1 MVDSGL
7 FQLLLLAGAAA
18 VTGGLAGYAWRHRE
32 QPGAVPLSGA
42 MVGVT
47 FWGLTEMFALSE
59 TWGSHLFWERIQWLA
74 IAVVPVLFFI
84 FIADFTGYDSV
95 LSRRLLPLYFAVPAV
110 TVVLVWTNPAHGLM
124 WTDPFHVETSGVVT
138 LDQTF
143 GPWFWVYFV
152 YAYSLL
158 IVGFVLLL
166 RLVAVSEYLY
176 FDQSVL
182 IVVGILAPLA
192 GNAARVFEV
201 TPLPGLDLTPYG
213 FAVTGVAFGNALF
226 RYRLFDLL
234 PATRQLGRQ
243 AALAALEDGV
253 VIVDTDR
260 EVLYMNAAAAEI
272 LDCDPAAAIGQSADR
287 LIGDDHLDL
296 AATDRLAELSLED
309 RTYEVETAP
318 VADRRGREVGHTVL
332 LYDVTER
339 KRRERELRAQ
349 RDRFQRLE
357 RINTVIREVNQALV
371 GATTVDELEEAVVE
385 SLATPGLY
393 DTVWLSTSASDGP
406 PVRMVA
412 GEDSPRTAEE
422 ATESGAVPPELVADD
437 SDVDDPDATDRPL
450 PADPVEVDGG
460 GWATV
465 PVVYGRTVYGALA
478 LHSDRQDGFD
488 ERELA
493 VLDELGETVGHAL
506 NAIERTRLLVADTHV
521 ELDFRSTDRDALL
534 VALAEATG
542 TEWHLDGLVPADEGD
557 LVAYLSTDDGADSAA
572 AAASHPGVTD
582 ARELATDG
590 GTTLEVTA
598 SEGMLAHPLVE
609 FGANVRTAT
618 AVDGSCRLV
627 AEVSPEANVRAV
639 VERLREAFPETE
651 LRAKR
656 EVEPNAETALPDEAD
671 LTDRQREA
679 LEAAYRAG
687 YFEWPRGSTAE
698 DVAESLD
705 IASPTLHGHLRKAE
719 HRLVETFFEA

>member
-32 QPGAVPLSGA
+32 QSGAVPLSAA
-42 MVGVT
+42 MLGVT
-47 FWGLTEMFALSE
+47 FWAVTEMFALSQ
-59 TWGSHLFWERIQWLA
+59 TWGPHLFWERVQWLA
-74 IAVVPVLFFI
+74 ISVVPLLFFL
-84 FIADFTGYDSV
+84 FIADFTGYDSA
-95 LSRRLLPLYFAVPAV
+95 LSRRLLPLYFVVPVV
-110 TVVLVWTNPAHGLM
+110 TVVLVWTNPAHGLL
-124 WTDPFHVETSGVVT
+124 WTDPVHVAAGGVVT

-158 IVGFVLLL
+158 VVGFVLLL

-192 GNAARVFEV
+192 GNAARVFGL

-260 EVLYMNAAAAEI
+260 EVLYMNGAAGDI
-272 LDCDPAAAIGQSADR
+272 LDCEPTEAIGEPADR
-287 LIGDDHLDL
+287 LIGDEHLDL
-296 AATDRLAELSLED
+296 ASTDRLAELSFEE

-339 KRRERELRAQ
+339 KRREQELRAQ

-371 GATTVDELEEAVVE
+371 GATTVGELERAVVE

-393 DTVWLSTSASDGP
+393 DTVWLSTSASDGA

-412 GEDSPRTAEE
+412 DDDSARAAE
-422 ATESGAVPPELVADD
+422 AVAESGQFPPALAAG
-437 SDVDDPDATDRPL
+437 DDPNAVASTL

-460 GWATV
+460 DWATV
-465 PVVYGRTVYGALA
+465 PVVYGQTVYGALA
-478 LHSDRQDGFD
+478 LHNDRGDGFGD
-488 ERELA
+488 RELA

-534 VALAEATG
+534 VALTEETGAEWT
-542 TEWHLDGLVPADEGD
+542 LDGLVPADEGD
-557 LVAYLSTDDGADSAA
+557 LIAYLSADNGADPAA
-572 AAASHPGVTD
+572 ADAHSGVVD
-582 ARELATDG
+582 ARTLTTDG
-590 GTTLEVTA
+590 GTALEVTA
-598 SEGMLAHPLVE
+598 TEGMLAHPLVE

-618 AVDGSCRLV
+618 AADGSCRLV

-639 VERLREAFPETE
+639 VERLSEAFPETE
-651 LRAKR
+651 LLAKR
-656 EVEPNAETALPDEAD
+656 EVEPMEEPVLPDEAD

-687 YFEWPRGSTAE
+687 YFEWPRDSTAE

-705 IASPTLHGHLRKAE
+705 ITSPTLHGHLRKAE
-719 HRLVETFFEA
+719 NRLVETFFEN

>member
-1 MVDSGL
+1 MVGPGL
-7 FQLLLLAGAAA
+7 LQLLLLAGAAA

-32 QPGAVPLSGA
+32 QPGAVPLSAA

-47 FWGLTEMFALSE
+47 FWGITEMFALSQ
-59 TWGSHLFWERIQWLA
+59 TWGSHLFWERVQWLA

-95 LSRRLLPLYFAVPAV
+95 LSRRLLPLYFVVPAV

-124 WTDPFHVETSGVVT
+124 WTDPFHIETGGVVT

-143 GPWFWVYFV
+143 GPWFWAFFV

-158 IVGFVLLL
+158 VVGFVLLL

-192 GNAARVFEV
+192 GNAARVFGL

-213 FAVTGVAFGNALF
+213 FAVTGVAFGHALF

-243 AALAALEDGV
+243 AALAALDDGV

-260 EVLYMNAAAAEI
+260 EVLYMNAAAGEI
-272 LDCDPAAAIGQSADR
+272 LDCDPAEAIGASADR
-287 LIGDDHLDL
+287 LIGTEHLDL
-296 AATDRLAELSLED
+296 AATDRLAELSLAD

-371 GATTVDELEEAVVE
+371 GATTVDELERAVVE

-393 DTVWLSTSASDGP
+393 DTVWLSTTASDGP

-412 GEDSPRTAEE
+412 DEDGPQTVEKAADAEDI
-422 ATESGAVPPELVADD
+422 PPALVADD
-437 SDVDDPDATDRPL
+437 PDVDAADSTL

-478 LHSDRQDGFD
+478 LHSDREDGFD
-488 ERELA
+488 DRELA

-521 ELDFRSTDRDALL
+521 ELDFRSTDRNALL
-534 VALAEATG
+534 VALAEETG
-542 TEWHLDGLVPADEGD
+542 VEWTLEGLVPAADGD
-557 LVAYLSTDDGADSAA
+557 LVAYLSADDGADPGAA
-572 AAASHPGVTD
+572 AAHAGVTD

-598 SEGMLAHPLVE
+598 AEGMLAHPLVE
-609 FGANVRTAT
+609 FGANVRSAT
-618 AVDGSCRLV
+618 AADGSCRLV
-627 AEVSPEANVRAV
+627 AEVAPEADVRAV

-651 LRAKR
+651 LLAKR
-656 EVEPNAETALPDEAD
+656 EVEPTEETALPDEAD
-671 LTDRQREA
+671 LTERQREA

-687 YFEWPRGSTAE
+687 YFEWPRDSTAE

-719 HRLVETFFEA
+719 HRLVETFFGN

>member
-1 MVDSGL
+1 MIDLGL
-7 FQLLLLAGAAA
+7 FQILLLAGAAT
-18 VTGGLAGYAWRHRE
+18 VTGGLAGYTWRHRD
-32 QPGAVPLSGA
+32 QLGAVPLSAA

-47 FWGLTEMFALSE
+47 LWSVTEMFALTQ
-59 TWGSHLFWERIQWLA
+59 TWASHLVWERVQWLA
-74 IAVVPVLFFI
+74 IAVVPVLFFL
-84 FIADFTGYDSV
+84 FIAEFAGYDAV
-95 LSRRLLPLYFAVPAV
+95 LSGRLLPLYFVIPVA
-110 TVVLVWTNPAHGLM
+110 TVALVWTNPGHGLM
-124 WTDPFHVETSGVVT
+124 WTDPSHVTAGDVVT
-138 LDQTF
+138 LEQSF

-192 GNAARVFEV
+192 GNAARVFDL

-253 VIVDTDR
+253 VIVDTDG
-260 EVLYMNAAAAEI
+260 EVLYMNAEAGEI
-272 LDCDPAAAIGQSADR
+272 LDCDPAEALGESAER
-287 LIGDDHLDL
+287 LIGTEHLDL
-296 AATDRLAELSLED
+296 AGTDRLADLSLD
-309 RTYEVETAP
+309 GRTYEVDTAP
-318 VADRRGREVGHTVL
+318 VADRRDREVGHTVL

-371 GATTVDELEEAVVE
+371 GATTVDELERAVVE

-393 DTVWLSTSASDGP
+393 DTVWLSTTASGGP

-412 GEDSPRTAEE
+412 DDESARTAEE
-422 ATESGAVPPELVADD
+422 IPESGEFPPALAAG
-437 SDVDDPDATDRPL
+437 DDPDRADSPL

-460 GWATV
+460 DWATV

-478 LHSDRQDGFD
+478 LHSDHEDGFD

-506 NAIERTRLLVADTHV
+506 NAVERTRLLVADTHI
-521 ELDFRSTDRDALL
+521 ELDFQSTDRGALL

-542 TEWHLDGLVPADEGD
+542 ADWSLDGLVPADEGS
-557 LVAYLSTDDGADSAA
+557 LVAYLSADGDVDSVAA
-572 AAASHPGVTD
+572 TTHPGVTD
-582 ARELATDG
+582 TRELATDG

-598 SEGMLAHPLVE
+598 DEGMLAHPLVE

-618 AVDGSCRLV
+618 ATDGCCRLV

-639 VERLREAFPETE
+639 VERLEEAFPETE
-651 LRAKR
+651 LTAKR
-656 EVEPNAETALPDEAD
+656 EVEPTEGSALPDEAD

-687 YFEWPRGSTAE
+687 YFEWPRDSTAE
-698 DVAESLD
+698 EVAESLGV
-705 IASPTLHGHLRKAE
+705 ASPTLHGHLRKAE
-719 HRLVETFFEA
+719 HRLVDTFFEN

>member
-1 MVDSGL
+1 MVGPGL
-7 FQLLLLAGAAA
+7 FQLLLLAGAAV

-32 QPGAVPLSGA
+32 QQGAVPLSAA

-47 FWGLTEMFALSE
+47 FWGVTEMFALSQ
-59 TWGSHLFWERIQWLA
+59 TWGSHLFWERVQWLA
-74 IAVVPVLFFI
+74 IAVVPVLFFL
-84 FIADFTGYDSV
+84 FIAEFTGYDSATP
-95 LSRRLLPLYFAVPAV
+95 RRLLPLYFAIPAV

-124 WTDPFHVETSGVVT
+124 WTDPFHIDAGGVVT

-143 GPWFWVYFV
+143 GAWFWVYFV

-158 IVGFVLLL
+158 VVGFVLLL

-192 GNAARVFEV
+192 GNAARVFGL

-243 AALAALEDGV
+243 AALAALDDGV

-260 EVLYMNAAAAEI
+260 EVLYMNDAAGEV
-272 LDCDPAAAIGQSADR
+272 LDCDPADALGEPADR
-287 LIGDDHLDL
+287 LVGSEELDL
-296 AATDRLAELSLED
+296 AATDRLAELPVD
-309 RTYEVETAP
+309 GRTYEVETAP

-349 RDRFQRLE
+349 RDRFRRLE

-371 GATTVDELEEAVVE
+371 GATTVDELERAVVE

-393 DTVWLSTSASDGP
+393 DTVWLGTTASDGP
-406 PVRMVA
+406 PVRMTA
-412 GEDSPRTAEE
+412 GDDGVRTVDPDGAED
-422 ATESGAVPPELVADD
+422 VPPALAAE
-437 SDVDDPDATDRPL
+437 SPGSEVDL
-450 PADPVEVDGG
+450 PADPVEADGG
-460 GWATV
+460 DWVTV

-478 LHSDRQDGFD
+478 LQGDREDGFG

-506 NAIERTRLLVADTHV
+506 NAVERTRLLVADTRV
-521 ELDFRSTDRDALL
+521 ELDFRSTDGDALL
-534 VALAEATG
+534 VALAEETG
-542 TEWHLDGLVPADEGD
+542 AEWTLDGLVPADEGD
-557 LVAYLSTDDGADSAA
+557 LVAYLSAEDGTDPAVAA
-572 AAASHPGVTD
+572 AHPGVTD

-590 GTTLEVTA
+590 GTALEVTA
-598 SEGMLAHPLVE
+598 TEGMLAHPLVE

-618 AVDGSCRLV
+618 AADGSCRLV
-627 AEVSPEANVRAV
+627 AEISPEADVRAV
-639 VERLREAFPETE
+639 VERLGEAFPETE
-651 LRAKR
+651 LQARR
-656 EVEPNAETALPDEAD
+656 EVEPTGEGALPDQAD

-687 YFEWPRGSTAE
+687 YFEWPRDSTAE
-698 DVAESLD
+698 DVADSLD

-719 HRLVETFFEA
+719 HRLVETFFEN

>member
-18 VTGGLAGYAWRHRE
+18 VTGGLTGYAWRHRE
-32 QPGAVPLSGA
+32 QPGAVPLSAA
-42 MVGVT
+42 MLGVT
-47 FWGLTEMFALSE
+47 FWAVTEMFALSQ
-59 TWGSHLFWERIQWLA
+59 TWGTHLFWERVQWFA
-74 IAVVPVLFFI
+74 ISVVPLLFFL
-84 FIADFTGYDSV
+84 FIADFTGYDSA
-95 LSRRLLPLYFAVPAV
+95 LSRRLLPLYFVVPVV
-110 TVVLVWTNPAHGLM
+110 TVVLVWTNPAHGLL
-124 WTDPFHVETSGVVT
+124 WTDPFHVAAGGVVT

-158 IVGFVLLL
+158 VVGFVLLL

-192 GNAARVFEV
+192 GNAARVFGL

-260 EVLYMNAAAAEI
+260 EVLYMNRAAGDI
-272 LDCDPAAAIGQSADR
+272 LDCEPTEAIGEPADR
-287 LIGDDHLDL
+287 LVGDEHIDL
-296 AATDRLAELSLED
+296 AATDRLAELSLGE

-318 VADRRGREVGHTVL
+318 VADRRGREVANTVL

-339 KRRERELRAQ
+339 KRREQELRAQ

-371 GATTVDELEEAVVE
+371 GATTVDELERAVVE

-393 DTVWLSTSASDGP
+393 DTVWLSTSASDGA

-412 GEDSPRTAEE
+412 DDDSARTVEE
-422 ATESGAVPPELVADD
+422 VADPGEFPPALATG
-437 SDVDDPDATDRPL
+437 DDPNAVASRL
-450 PADPVEVDGG
+450 PADPVEVAGG
-460 GWATV
+460 DWATV

-478 LHSDRQDGFD
+478 LHNDRGDGFG

-534 VALAEATG
+534 VALTEETGAEWT
-542 TEWHLDGLVPADEGD
+542 LDGLVPADEGD
-557 LVAYLSTDDGADSAA
+557 LIAYLSADNGADPA
-572 AAASHPGVTD
+572 AAASHSGVVD
-582 ARELATDG
+582 ARTLTTDG
-590 GTTLEVTA
+590 GTALEVTA
-598 SEGMLAHPLVE
+598 TEGTLAHPLVE

-618 AVDGSCRLV
+618 AADGSCRLV
-627 AEVSPEANVRAV
+627 AEVSPGASVRAV

-651 LRAKR
+651 LLAKR
-656 EVEPNAETALPDEAD
+656 EVEPREEPVLPDEAD

-687 YFEWPRGSTAE
+687 YFEWPRDSTAE
-698 DVAESLD
+698 DVAGSLD

-719 HRLVETFFEA
+719 NRLVETFFEN